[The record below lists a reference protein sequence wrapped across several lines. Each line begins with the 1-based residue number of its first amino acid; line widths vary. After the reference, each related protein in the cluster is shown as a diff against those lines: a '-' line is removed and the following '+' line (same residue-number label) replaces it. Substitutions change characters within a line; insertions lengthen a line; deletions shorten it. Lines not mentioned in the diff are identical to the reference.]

1 MNRVAEFTNILSV
14 FQWIRI
20 VLRHGV
26 DLFFL
31 YCNCFPIT
39 TTKPSVI
46 IDDSMSLMGDKD
58 NYILQYEIQKSRE

>member
-26 DLFFL
+26 DLFFYIATAFL
-31 YCNCFPIT
+31 LQ
-39 TTKPSVI
+39 PSVI

-58 NYILQYEIQKSRE
+58 NYI

>member
-26 DLFFL
+26 DLFF
-31 YCNCFPIT
+31 
-39 TTKPSVI
+39 
-46 IDDSMSLMGDKD
+46 
-58 NYILQYEIQKSRE
+58 YIATAFLLQLQNHLL